1 MQTSTN
7 TKYFVAA
14 FAAIAVSFA
23 GYTYF
28 GTDTDAIDNTAA
40 TATITAPSSNYIENA
55 QPAVQT
61 RPTNVAPASG
71 EVEADAS
78 TTK

>member
-14 FAAIAVSFA
+14 FAATALFFA
-23 GYTYF
+23 GYTFF
-28 GTDTDAIDNTAA
+28 GTSNEVNVETTPKTAV
-40 TATITAPSSNYIENA
+40 TVPSSKYIENV

-61 RPTNVAPASG
+61 ETIEVSPANG
-71 EVEADAS
+71 EVEADAG
-78 TTK
+78 KLK